1 MKTCWVV
8 SNLTFDYN
16 CVMLKGRVLS
26 IQLFRRDA
34 SSSIDAFCANVAVLA
49 KNSNFV
55 AVFELCAH

>member
-1 MKTCWVV
+1 MKACWVV
-8 SNLTFDYN
+8 ANLTFDYN

-26 IQLFRRDA
+26 IQLFRWDA
-34 SSSIDAFCANVAVLA
+34 SSSIDAFCANVADLA